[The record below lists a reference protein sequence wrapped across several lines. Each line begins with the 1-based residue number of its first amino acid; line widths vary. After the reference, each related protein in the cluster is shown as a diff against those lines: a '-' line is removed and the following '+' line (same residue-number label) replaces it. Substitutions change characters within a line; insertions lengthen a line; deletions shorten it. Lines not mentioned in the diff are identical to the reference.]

1 MRRKGIPEFNIAV
14 LGAKDVGKSSLV
26 QRFLNNTF
34 TSAYSP
40 TTKIELYTK
49 VFDLKE
55 QKQADPQMCILN
67 IYDWWVG
74 E

>member
-1 MRRKGIPEFNIAV
+1 MKKKGIPEFNIAV
-14 LGAKDVGKSSLV
+14 LGVSKTGKSSLV

-34 TSAYSP
+34 SSNYQP

-55 QKQADPQMCILN
+55 QKQADPQLCILN
-67 IYDWWVG
+67 IYDV
-74 E
+74 